1 MARYAMTARHVM
13 SPRRAVRRA
22 VAGQE
27 RLMIKETSG
36 GDVSAG
42 RSAEPDADGWLPS
55 EVAAVAVVALGGLM
69 VSLNQSLLIPV
80 LPRITQDIGSST
92 ASTEWLLT
100 STLLTA
106 GVAVPIMGRLG
117 DMYGKR
123 LMLIACAGFLTAG
136 SLICALSHSLI
147 PLVIGR
153 SVTGL
158 SVAAIPLGIS
168 LITVILP
175 LRRALFGVALVSAM
189 LGAGSA
195 LGLPLAGL
203 IGEHANYHLLFWI

>member
-1 MARYAMTARHVM
+1 
-13 SPRRAVRRA
+13 
-22 VAGQE
+22 
-27 RLMIKETSG
+27 MIKETSG

-106 GVAVPIMGRLG
+106 GVAVPIVGRLG
-117 DMYGKR
+117 DLYGKR
-123 LMLIACAGFLTAG
+123 LMLMVCAGLLTFG
-136 SLICALSHSLI
+136 SLISALSHSLV
-147 PLVIGR
+147 PLIIGR
-153 SVTGL
+153 GVTGV
-158 SVAAIPLGIS
+158 SIATIS
-168 LITVILP
+168 LGVSLINVTLP
-175 LRRALFGVALVSAM
+175 PRRARAPRARLRPAWRAR
-189 LGAGSA
+189 
-195 LGLPLAGL
+195 LA
-203 IGEHANYHLLFWI
+203 HL